1 MCWGLISLTSL
12 FTLPTRGE
20 TIALVHDGDVD
31 VQSSLW
37 ESLCLEP
44 ELTFAKFHSSYPHVT
59 APGSSVKKQQH
70 SLNKGTALDALPRP
84 ASPLLPLGQ
93 SIIDVA
99 SDMWM
104 WINTALKSAKQ
115 VFGIIFNY

>member
-1 MCWGLISLTSL
+1 
-12 FTLPTRGE
+12 
-20 TIALVHDGDVD
+20 
-31 VQSSLW
+31 
-37 ESLCLEP
+37 
-44 ELTFAKFHSSYPHVT
+44 
-59 APGSSVKKQQH
+59 VKKQQH

-93 SIIDVA
+93 SIIDAA